1 MAITSVPEDQT
12 DRIPPESFFPSVMT
26 ADVEQHGWL
35 VTHFAND
42 T

>member
-1 MAITSVPEDQT
+1 MAITSVPEDRT
-12 DRIPPESFFPSVMT
+12 DRISPESFFPSVMT